1 MEFLKR
7 TWATI
12 DLRALQ
18 QNFRAIRQLLSPDC
32 RMIPVI
38 KADAYG
44 HGSERCALALVDAGA
59 EMMAVSNFEEALKL
73 RDAGVELPIL
83 ILGYTPPELAKELA
97 AAHIVQTLLDEEYAR
112 RLSVAASA
120 ADVTVDA
127 HIKLDTGMSRLG
139 FWFQDAERDVDT
151 VDAIERTCR
160 LPHLAIDG
168 IFTHFTSAD
177 EADGGALTDRQFADF
192 QTAIARLEARG
203 IHFHM
208 RHCCNSAATL
218 GCPEKH
224 LDAVRP
230 GLILY
235 GLYPD
240 AFLKDAVALRPVM
253 QMKSVISMLKTVPA
267 GAEISYGRTYRADRE
282 MRVAT
287 VPIGYADGY
296 PRAAGNRG
304 YMLVAGKKAP
314 VIGRVC
320 MDQCMLDVT
329 DIPDVYEGMTV
340 TVFGEDGG
348 ATLAVEEVAAWQNTI
363 SYEIVCLVSKRVP
376 RVYEA

>member
-18 QNFRAIRQLLSPDC
+18 QNFRAIGNLLSPDC
-32 RMIPVI
+32 TLIPII

-44 HGSERCALALVDAGA
+44 HGAVRCAKALDQAGA
-59 EMMAVSNFEEALKL
+59 TFMAVSNFEEAMQL
-73 RDAGVELPIL
+73 RSVGIEQPIL
-83 ILGYTPPELAKELA
+83 ILGYTPPELAGDLA
-97 AAHIVQTLLDEEYAR
+97 AAHIVQTLLDEDYAMQLDR
-112 RLSVAASA
+112 AATA
-120 ADVTVDA
+120 AGVTVQA

-139 FWFQDAERDVDT
+139 FWFQDMVRDAATLDGVER
-151 VDAIERTCR
+151 ACR
-160 LPHLAIDG
+160 LPHLAVEG
-168 IFTHFTSAD
+168 IFTHFASAD
-177 EADGGALTDRQFADF
+177 EMGGADFTDRQFADF
-192 QTAIARLEARG
+192 EVAITELERRG
-203 IHFHM
+203 IRFSM

-218 GCPEKH
+218 TCPEKH
-224 LDAVRP
+224 MDAVRP

-240 AFLKDAVALRPVM
+240 AFLKDKVELQPVM
-253 QMKSVISMLKTVPA
+253 QMKTVISMLKTVPA
-267 GAEISYGRTYRADRE
+267 GSLISYGRTYKADRE
-282 MRVAT
+282 MRIAT

-296 PRAAGNRG
+296 PRAASNRG

-329 DIPDVYEGMTV
+329 DIPEAYEGMTI
-340 TVFGEDGG
+340 TVFGRDGD
-348 ATLAVEEVAAWQNTI
+348 AVLPVEEVAVWQNTI
-363 SYEIVCLVSKRVP
+363 SYEIVCLISKRVP
-376 RVYEA
+376 RVYEE